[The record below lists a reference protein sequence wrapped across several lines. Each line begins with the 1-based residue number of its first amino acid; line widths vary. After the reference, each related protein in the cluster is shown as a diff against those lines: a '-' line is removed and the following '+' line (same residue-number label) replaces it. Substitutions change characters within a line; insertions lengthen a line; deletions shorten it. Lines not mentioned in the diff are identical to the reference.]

1 MNTNITEKQKE
12 VVENFEF
19 FEDWQEKY
27 AYLIGLGKSLET
39 FPEEKKNDEHLIKG
53 CQSLVWFD
61 VELRDD
67 GLLYFR
73 GISDAAIVSGLIGL
87 LIHIY
92 SGQSPEA
99 ILASEPEFIKEIG
112 LEQHL
117 SPTRN
122 NGLYS
127 MLKAIKTFARD
138 YANV

>member
-87 LIHIY
+87 LIHVY
-92 SGQSPEA
+92 SGQSPED

-127 MLKAIKTFARD
+127 MLKAIKNFARD
-138 YANV
+138 YANA